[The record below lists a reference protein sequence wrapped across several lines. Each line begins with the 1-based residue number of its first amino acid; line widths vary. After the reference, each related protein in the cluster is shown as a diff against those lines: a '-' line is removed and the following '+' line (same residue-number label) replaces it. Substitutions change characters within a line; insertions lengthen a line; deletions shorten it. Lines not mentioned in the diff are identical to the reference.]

1 MLAGLLGWPQAT
13 FAAKVDV
20 DKAAKKLTVERE
32 TDTGTQKLALV
43 STSSLPSAVHRACL
57 CTLACL
63 CCEKEGTVACCIL
76 QCAYSLKRCC
86 SSLLCLVDV
95 LQPIGLAVVEQPY
108 C

>member
-43 STSSLPSAVHRACL
+43 STCSLQALLVEHACDAQRAC
-57 CTLACL
+57 TI
-63 CCEKEGTVACCIL
+63 KSRK
-76 QCAYSLKRCC
+76 Q
-86 SSLLCLVDV
+86 
-95 LQPIGLAVVEQPY
+95 
-108 C
+108 